1 MATTTATRTRNSTS
15 AKRSANAR
23 AEARDE
29 DGRFEKSSTNGSGR
43 SASSS
48 SSSSRARKKPTRSEL
63 SGNST
68 GALLAAGAAG
78 LAVGLAANVA
88 RKFAVQAPTMLSGD
102 WDEALKAEHQLTL
115 KVFDAIEATTE
126 KNTTKRAT
134 LLMNLKHML
143 SKHAM
148 EEENAVYP
156 AMRDAGDAESA
167 DHLNNDHGY
176 VKQYL
181 YDLSVMPKD
190 SPAWIGKVRQFRAD
204 LEKHMREEED
214 TLFPQLKAKLTP
226 EKNKALTAAMN
237 KEGLKLA

>member
-1 MATTTATRTRNSTS
+1 MATTTATRSRNSTS

-29 DGRFEKSSTNGSGR
+29 DGRFKSGSTGT
-43 SASSS
+43 AA
-48 SSSSRARKKPTRSEL
+48 RARKKPSRTDL
-63 SGNST
+63 NGT
-68 GALLAAGAAG
+68 GALIAAGAAG

-88 RKFAVQAPTMLSGD
+88 RKLATQAPTLLSGE

-115 KVFDAIEATTE
+115 KVFDQIEATTE

-143 SKHAM
+143 TKHAM

-156 AMRDAGDAESA
+156 AMRDAGEAESA

-181 YDLSVMPKD
+181 YDLTIMPKD
-190 SPAWIGKVRQFRAD
+190 SPAWIAKVRQFRTD
-204 LEKHMREEED
+204 IEKHMREEETD
-214 TLFPQLKAKLTP
+214 LFPRLKAKLTP
-226 EKNKALTAAMN
+226 EKNKELTAAMN
-237 KEGLKLA
+237 KEGLKVA

>member
-1 MATTTATRTRNSTS
+1 MATTATRSRSSTS

-23 AEARDE
+23 AEARD
-29 DGRFEKSSTNGSGR
+29 DNGRFEASESSTR
-43 SASSS
+43 T
-48 SSSSRARKKPTRSEL
+48 RKKPTRAEL
-63 SGNST
+63 NGT
-68 GALLAAGAAG
+68 GKLLAAGAAG

-88 RKFAVQAPTMLSGD
+88 RKFAVQAPTMFAGE

-126 KNTTKRAT
+126 RNTTKRAT

-143 SKHAM
+143 AKHAM

-156 AMRDAGDAESA
+156 ALRDAGEAESA

-181 YDLSVMPKD
+181 YDLTMMAKD
-190 SPAWIGKVRQFRAD
+190 SPAWIAKVRQFRTD
-204 LEKHMREEED
+204 VEKHIREEED
-214 TLFPQLKAKLTP
+214 TLFPRLKAKLSA
-226 EKNKALTAAMN
+226 EQNKALTTAMN
-237 KEGLKLA
+237 KEGLKIA

>member
-1 MATTTATRTRNSTS
+1 MATTATRTRSSTS
-15 AKRSANAR
+15 AKRSANAKS
-23 AEARDE
+23 EARD
-29 DGRFEKSSTNGSGR
+29 DNGRFEKSGATSST
-43 SASSS
+43 
-48 SSSSRARKKPTRSEL
+48 SRTRKKPTRTDL
-63 SGNST
+63 NGT
-68 GALLAAGAAG
+68 GKLLAAGAAG

-88 RKFAVQAPTMLSGD
+88 RKLAVQAPTMMAGE

-143 SKHAM
+143 AKHAM

-156 AMRDAGDAESA
+156 ALRDAGEAEAA

-181 YDLSVMPKD
+181 YDLTMMAKD
-190 SPAWIGKVRQFRAD
+190 SPAWIAKVRQFRTD
-204 LEKHMREEED
+204 VEKHMREEED
-214 TLFPQLKAKLTP
+214 DLFPRLKAKLTP
-226 EKNKALTAAMN
+226 EKNKALTSAMN
-237 KEGLKLA
+237 KEGLKIA

>member
-1 MATTTATRTRNSTS
+1 MATTTATRSRNSTS

-29 DGRFEKSSTNGSGR
+29 DGRFKSGSSGSSSTGTSTG
-43 SASSS
+43 
-48 SSSSRARKKPTRSEL
+48 SRARKKPTRGDL
-63 SGNST
+63 NGT

-88 RKFAVQAPTMLSGD
+88 RKLAIQAPTLLSGE

-115 KVFDAIEATTE
+115 KVFDQIEATTE

-143 SKHAM
+143 AKHAM

-156 AMRDAGDAESA
+156 AMRDAGEAEAA

-181 YDLSVMPKD
+181 YDLTTMPKD
-190 SPAWIGKVRQFRAD
+190 SPGWIAKIRQFRAD

-214 TLFPQLKAKLTP
+214 TLFPRLKAKLAP

-237 KEGLKLA
+237 KEGLKIA

>member
-1 MATTTATRTRNSTS
+1 MATTATRSRSTTS

-23 AEARDE
+23 AEARD
-29 DGRFEKSSTNGSGR
+29 DNGRFEASGSG
-43 SASSS
+43 STST
-48 SSSSRARKKPTRSEL
+48 SSSRARRKPTRTEL
-63 SGNST
+63 NGT
-68 GALLAAGAAG
+68 GKLIAAGAAG

-88 RKFAVQAPTMLSGD
+88 RKFAVQAPTMLAGE

-115 KVFDAIEATTE
+115 KVFDALEATTE

-143 SKHAM
+143 AKHAM

-156 AMRDAGDAESA
+156 ALRDAGEAEQA

-181 YDLSVMPKD
+181 YDLTVMAKD
-190 SPAWIGKVRQFRAD
+190 SPAWIAKIRQFRTD
-204 LEKHMREEED
+204 IEKHMQEEETD
-214 TLFPQLKAKLTP
+214 LFPRLKAKLTP
-226 EKNKALTAAMN
+226 EKNKLLTTAMN
-237 KEGLKLA
+237 KEGLKIA

>member
-1 MATTTATRTRNSTS
+1 MATTTATRSRNSTS
-15 AKRSANAR
+15 AKRSAVAK

-29 DGRFEKSSTNGSGR
+29 NGRFEKSGTNGSGR
-43 SASSS
+43 SSS
-48 SSSSRARKKPTRSEL
+48 SSSSRTRRKPTRSEL
-63 SGNST
+63 NGNGT

-88 RKFAVQAPTMLSGD
+88 RKLAVQAPTMLSGD
-102 WDEALKAEHQLTL
+102 WDVALKAEHQLTL

-181 YDLSVMPKD
+181 YDLTQMPKD

-204 LEKHMREEED
+204 VEKHMREEED
-214 TLFPQLKAKLTP
+214 TLFPQLKAKLSA

>member
-1 MATTTATRTRNSTS
+1 MATTATRTRASTS
-15 AKRSANAR
+15 AKRSANAK
-23 AEARDE
+23 AEARD
-29 DGRFEKSSTNGSGR
+29 DNGRFEASGSGSTSTS
-43 SASSS
+43 SA
-48 SSSSRARKKPTRSEL
+48 RARKKPTRTEL
-63 SGNST
+63 NGT
-68 GALLAAGAAG
+68 GKLIAAGAAG

-88 RKFAVQAPTMLSGD
+88 RKFAVQAPTMLAGE

-126 KNTTKRAT
+126 TNTTKRAT

-143 SKHAM
+143 AKHAM

-156 AMRDAGDAESA
+156 ALRDAGEAEAA

-181 YDLSVMPKD
+181 YDLTMMPKD
-190 SPAWIGKVRQFRAD
+190 SPNWIAKVRKFRTD
-204 LEKHMREEED
+204 VEKHMREEED

-226 EKNKALTAAMN
+226 EQNKALTATMN
-237 KEGLKLA
+237 KEGLKIA

>member
-1 MATTTATRTRNSTS
+1 MATTATRTRASTS
-15 AKRSANAR
+15 AKRSANAK
-23 AEARDE
+23 AEARD
-29 DGRFEKSSTNGSGR
+29 DNGRFEASGSGSTSTS
-43 SASSS
+43 SA
-48 SSSSRARKKPTRSEL
+48 RARKKPTRTEL
-63 SGNST
+63 NGT
-68 GALLAAGAAG
+68 GKLIAAGAAG

-88 RKFAVQAPTMLSGD
+88 RKFAVQAPTMLAGE

-126 KNTTKRAT
+126 RNTTKRAT

-143 SKHAM
+143 AKHAM

-156 AMRDAGDAESA
+156 ALRDAGEAEAA

-181 YDLSVMPKD
+181 YDLTMMPKD
-190 SPAWIGKVRQFRAD
+190 SPNWIAKVRKFRTD
-204 LEKHMREEED
+204 VEKHMREEED

-226 EKNKALTAAMN
+226 EQNKALTTAMN
-237 KEGLKLA
+237 KEGLKIA

>member
-1 MATTTATRTRNSTS
+1 MATTATRTRSSIS
-15 AKRSANAR
+15 AKRSANAK
-23 AEARDE
+23 AEARD
-29 DGRFEKSSTNGSGR
+29 DHGRFEKSGS
-43 SASSS
+43 SDSSS
-48 SSSSRARKKPTRSEL
+48 TRRKPTRAEL
-63 SGNST
+63 NGT
-68 GALLAAGAAG
+68 GKLIAAGAAG

-88 RKFAVQAPTMLSGD
+88 RKFAVQAPTLLAGE

-143 SKHAM
+143 AKHAM

-156 AMRDAGDAESA
+156 ALRDAGEAESA

-181 YDLSVMPKD
+181 YDLTQMAKD
-190 SPAWIGKVRQFRAD
+190 SPAWIAKVRQFRTAI
-204 LEKHMREEED
+204 EKHMQEEETD
-214 TLFPQLKAKLTP
+214 LFPRLKARLSA
-226 EKNKALTAAMN
+226 EQNKALTGAMN
-237 KEGLKLA
+237 KEGLKIA

>member
-1 MATTTATRTRNSTS
+1 MATTTATRSRSTTS

-23 AEARDE
+23 AEARD
-29 DGRFEKSSTNGSGR
+29 DNGRFEKESTTGT
-43 SASSS
+43 
-48 SSSSRARKKPTRSEL
+48 SRARRKPTRTEL
-63 SGNST
+63 N
-68 GALLAAGAAG
+68 GAGKLIAAGAAG

-88 RKFAVQAPTMLSGD
+88 RKLAVQSPTYFAGE
-102 WDEALKAEHQLTL
+102 WDEALKAEHALTL

-143 SKHAM
+143 AKHAM

-156 AMRDAGDAESA
+156 ALRDAGEAEAA

-181 YDLSVMPKD
+181 YDLTVMAKD
-190 SPAWIGKVRQFRAD
+190 SPAWIAKVRQFRAD
-204 LEKHMREEED
+204 IEKHMREEETD
-214 TLFPQLKAKLTP
+214 LFPRLKSKLSA
-226 EKNKALTAAMN
+226 ERNKLLTTAMN
-237 KEGLKLA
+237 KEGLKIA

>member
-1 MATTTATRTRNSTS
+1 MATTTATRSRNSTS

-29 DGRFEKSSTNGSGR
+29 DGRFKSGSTGTAARG
-43 SASSS
+43 
-48 SSSSRARKKPTRSEL
+48 RKKPSRADL
-63 SGNST
+63 NGT
-68 GALLAAGAAG
+68 GALIAAGAAG

-88 RKFAVQAPTMLSGD
+88 RKLATQAPTLLSGE

-115 KVFDAIEATTE
+115 KVFDQIEATTE

-134 LLMNLKHML
+134 LLMSLKHML
-143 SKHAM
+143 TKHAM

-156 AMRDAGDAESA
+156 AMRDAGEAESA

-181 YDLSVMPKD
+181 YDLTIMPKD
-190 SPAWIGKVRQFRAD
+190 SPAWIAKVRQFRTD
-204 LEKHMREEED
+204 IEKHMQEEETD
-214 TLFPQLKAKLTP
+214 LFPRLKAKLTP
-226 EKNKALTAAMN
+226 EKSKALTAAMN
-237 KEGLKLA
+237 KEGLKIA

>member
-1 MATTTATRTRNSTS
+1 MATTTATRSRSTTS

-23 AEARDE
+23 AEARD
-29 DGRFEKSSTNGSGR
+29 DNGRFEKEASTSTSTR
-43 SASSS
+43 
-48 SSSSRARKKPTRSEL
+48 RKPTRTEL
-63 SGNST
+63 NGT
-68 GALLAAGAAG
+68 GKLLAAGAAG

-88 RKFAVQAPTMLSGD
+88 RKLAVQSPTYFAGE
-102 WDEALKAEHQLTL
+102 WDEALKAEHAATL

-143 SKHAM
+143 AKHAM

-156 AMRDAGDAESA
+156 ALRDAGEAEAA

-181 YDLSVMPKD
+181 YDLTVMAKD
-190 SPAWIGKVRQFRAD
+190 SPAWIAKIRQFRTD
-204 LEKHMREEED
+204 IEKHMQEEETD
-214 TLFPQLKAKLTP
+214 LFPRLKAKLTP
-226 EKNKALTAAMN
+226 EKNKLLTTAMN
-237 KEGLKLA
+237 KEGLKIA

>member
-1 MATTTATRTRNSTS
+1 MATTATRTRSSTS

-23 AEARDE
+23 AEARDD
-29 DGRFEKSSTNGSGR
+29 DGRFEKSGSSTTTR
-43 SASSS
+43 
-48 SSSSRARKKPTRSEL
+48 RKKPT
-63 SGNST
+63 SGGSNGT
-68 GALLAAGAAG
+68 GALIAAGAAG

-88 RKFAVQAPTMLSGD
+88 RKLAVQSPTYLAGE

-143 SKHAM
+143 AKHAM

-156 AMRDAGDAESA
+156 ALRDAGEAESA

-176 VKQYL
+176 IKQYL
-181 YDLSVMPKD
+181 YDLTTMPKD
-190 SPAWIGKVRQFRAD
+190 SLAWIAKVRQFRTD
-204 LEKHMREEED
+204 IEKHMREEED
-214 TLFPQLKAKLTP
+214 DLFPRLKAKLTP
-226 EKNKALTAAMN
+226 EKNKALTMAMN
-237 KEGLKLA
+237 KEGLKIA